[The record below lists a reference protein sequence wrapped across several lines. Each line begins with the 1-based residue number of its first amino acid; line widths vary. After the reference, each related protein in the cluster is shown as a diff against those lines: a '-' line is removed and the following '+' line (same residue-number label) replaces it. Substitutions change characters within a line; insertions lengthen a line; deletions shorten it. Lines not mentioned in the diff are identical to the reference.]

1 MTSKLVTPTTIA
13 LTIEGQIGGGNTT
26 GQCTNGGF
34 TVLELLNM
42 NNTFIGISNLGFS
55 GCGTIL
61 STSRVESAMTLLHSS
76 FFFNGKSF
84 L

>member
-1 MTSKLVTPTTIA
+1 MT
-13 LTIEGQIGGGNTT
+13 NTYI
-26 GQCTNGGF
+26 
-34 TVLELLNM
+34 V
-42 NNTFIGISNLGFS
+42 ISNLGFS

-61 STSRVESAMTLLHSS
+61 STSRVEGAINLLQSS